1 MTEIYVGADYKHDK
15 TQNIYHTLLLSSP
28 KGENVQKVVYVD
40 NYGKIWSKDVER
52 FLKGMK
58 FLNKDNAFLYHSVID
73 KKYPQPG
80 EFYYDSRK
88 DDGKAHA
95 ACSVLFVTNTEADK
109 EDYPVTIFYICDGS
123 IDYLTLS
130 DFNKH
135 FKK

>member
-1 MTEIYVGADYKHDK
+1 MEEIFVGADYKHES
-15 TQNIYHTLLLSSP
+15 TQTIYHTLLISSP
-28 KGENVQKVVYVD
+28 KKEVEQKVVYID
-40 NYGKIWSKDVER
+40 NYGKVCSKNVER

-58 FLNKDNAFLYHSVID
+58 FLNKDNAFLYHHSID
-73 KKYPQPG
+73 KNYPQPG
-80 EFYYDSRK
+80 EFYYDSKK
-88 DDGKAHA
+88 DDGKSHA

-109 EDYPVTIFYICDGS
+109 EDYPITVFYICDGS